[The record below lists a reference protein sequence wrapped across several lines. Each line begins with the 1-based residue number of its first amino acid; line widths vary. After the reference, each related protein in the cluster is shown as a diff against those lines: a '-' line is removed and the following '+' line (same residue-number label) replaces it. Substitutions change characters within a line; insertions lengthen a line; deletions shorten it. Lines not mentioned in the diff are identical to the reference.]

1 MITYQEV
8 FDNFIAALTGRPT
21 GTRVQAEDLED
32 ANTTLLDYVEQLK
45 NQISGSY
52 LREAHASTAAGV
64 NCNLVWN
71 TVFSDTNYSYTINGF
86 DSNGQPVE
94 ISLISKSSTKLVI
107 NTLANATIT
116 ALAIPYG
123 VNP

>member
-1 MITYQEV
+1 MTYQQV
-8 FDNFIAALTGRPT
+8 FDIIKAALTLRT
-21 GTRVQAEDLED
+21 TTKVQVEDHESSEI
-32 ANTTLLDYVEQLK
+32 AILDYVEQLK
-45 NQISGSY
+45 NQISGSI
-52 LREAHASTAAGV
+52 LREAHASAAAGV

-71 TVFSDTNYSYTINGF
+71 TDFTDTNYSYTINGF
-86 DSNGQPVE
+86 DTNGQPVE

-107 NTLANATIT
+107 KTLTNATIT

>member
-1 MITYQEV
+1 MTYQQV
-8 FDNFIAALTGRPT
+8 FDIIKAALTLRT
-21 GTRVQAEDLED
+21 STKVQVEDHESAEI
-32 ANTTLLDYVEQLK
+32 AILDYVEQLK
-45 NQISGSY
+45 NQTSGSY

-94 ISLISKSSTKLVI
+94 ISLISKSSTKLI
-107 NTLANATIT
+107 IKTLANATIT

>member
-1 MITYQEV
+1 MTYQQV
-8 FDNFIAALTGRPT
+8 FDIIKAALTLRT
-21 GTRVQAEDLED
+21 STKVQVEDHESAEI
-32 ANTTLLDYVEQLK
+32 AILDYVEQLK
-45 NQISGSY
+45 NQTSGSY
-52 LREAHASTAAGV
+52 LREAHASTVAGV

-86 DSNGQPVE
+86 DTTGQPVE
-94 ISLISKSSTKLVI
+94 ISLISKSSTKLI
-107 NTLANATIT
+107 IKTLANATIT

>member
-1 MITYQEV
+1 MTYQQV
-8 FDNFIAALTGRPT
+8 FDIIKAALTLRT
-21 GTRVQAEDLED
+21 TTKVQVEDHESSEI
-32 ANTTLLDYVEQLK
+32 AILDYVEQLK

-86 DSNGQPVE
+86 DTNGQPVE
-94 ISLISKSSTKLVI
+94 ITLISKSSTKLVI